1 MKKIFSALL
10 IFVLALTVVGCKK
23 KEDPAVAILDEAIEN
38 LQGVIN
44 DPSSIVASFNVPTKL
59 ANDVTAS
66 WVSGNTDHIQVG
78 QANEQGLVIITV
90 IRPEFG
96 ASEVVVNLTVTVSVK
111 SEKTGEMVEKPY
123 TFKLTV
129 KPETVEKL
137 EINNIKDILNIK
149 DDKYDPKDEKD
160 KVSVALKNVTVIA
173 VGSDASFIYD
183 GTGTTMVYGGDASK
197 MKVGSVYNV
206 NGLLEWYFGM
216 WEIIKPTFEEVSGQT
231 PKYPEKQVVTSIDA
245 YIAELVEAKEHHAAF
260 GSAKDGNF
268 EPVLANIT
276 AKVFMIDK
284 DTSNYNTFL
293 IDKTK
298 DTLIPGKAAEN
309 AGDPSTPAS
318 GLMAY
323 YPTNDFAYLRSFNG
337 FEVNL
342 DVVVHTYRSNN
353 NAFAFYYVGGKDGI
367 ELGELTDEQAVELDV
382 KGISL
387 PTYIFEDTT
396 LKTFVAEGKQGSTF
410 EWTVDKP
417 AIINLETGKVDA
429 TAANEPVKVTLKAT
443 KGEATQTKTY
453 TINVGTL
460 EVVEIDKLLKGNN
473 GQAFRIEG
481 VVTSFGPY
489 NSFTVEDASGAAAFR
504 ISGLN
509 ATSEELTFKVGDTI
523 NAIVTK
529 AVFNGLV
536 QGELFGGKAS
546 IGKVK
551 VTENATLPAA
561 VSLQTEALTKENLL
575 KFQSK
580 LVNLNNMLV
589 VKHEVDQYDNVVM
602 TLLRQ
607 DGQEIEFKWDSRL
620 AVKDNTLATLK
631 VNDVINIVGAPLT
644 WNNGPV
650 IMYDNIAQVVKAEAL
665 TDEAK
670 LAFDVAKFEPTT
682 DYAVVGDLK
691 LPAKGLLFES
701 AITYTFKNTDDT
713 NNTLVDLATMKIL
726 SVPTEG
732 QVNVTLIA
740 TIKLGELTEVREVKL
755 LVGKAG
761 NVVTFHETF
770 ETAELSTNPSVYN
783 DVTFTGLNGVVW
795 NFVHSMSSNVNDSAN
810 GILESGQG
818 IILRRSN
825 DPSPSSITATFA
837 NGLVDFSFDYRK
849 AFTGGTSRKYSVD
862 ITNNGETTTIVIPEF
877 GAGSGDQPQV
887 YTFKSELLNLTGE
900 VVIKIYATGADGNQQ
915 ATFDNFKWTEKAP
928 VTPAA

>member
-23 KEDPAVAILDEAIEN
+23 KEDPAIAILDEAIES

-78 QANEQGLVIITV
+78 QANDQGLVIITV

-96 ASEVVVNLTVTVSVK
+96 ASDVVVNLTVTVSVK

-123 TFKLTV
+123 TFKLTI
-129 KPETVEKL
+129 KPESVEKL

-149 DDKYDPKDEKD
+149 DDKYDPKDKKD

-216 WEIIKPTFEEVSGQT
+216 WEIIDPTFEEVSGQT
-231 PKYPEKQVVTSIDA
+231 AKYPEKQVVTSIDA
-245 YIAELVEAKEHHAAF
+245 YIAGLVEAKAHHSAF

-268 EPVLANIT
+268 EPVLANMT

-337 FEVNL
+337 FEVKL

-367 ELGELTDEQAVELDV
+367 ELGEITDEQAVELDV

-396 LKTFVAEGKQGSTF
+396 LTTFVAEGKQGSTF

-429 TAANEPVKVTLKAT
+429 KAANEPVKVTLKAT
-443 KGEATQTKTY
+443 KGEATQTKVY

-460 EVVEIDKLLKGNN
+460 EVVEIDKLLKGKDKD
-473 GQAFRIEG
+473 AFRIEG
-481 VVTSFGPY
+481 VVTSFGPFS
-489 NSFTVEDASGAAAFR
+489 SFTVEDESGAVAFR
-504 ISGLN
+504 ISGLD
-509 ATSEELTFKVGDTI
+509 ASKELPFKVGDKV
-523 NAIVTK
+523 NAIVTR
-529 AVFNGLV
+529 AEFNGLI
-536 QGELFGGKAS
+536 QGELFGGKDA
-546 IGKVK
+546 IDKVK

-561 VSLQTEALTKENLL
+561 VSLQAEALTKENLL

-589 VKHEVDQYDNVVM
+589 IKHEIDKYGNVVM
-602 TLLRQ
+602 TLLRE
-607 DGQEIEFKWDSRL
+607 DGQEIEFKWDSRYAVANNKL
-620 AVKDNTLATLK
+620 AELK
-631 VNDVINIVGAPLT
+631 VNDVVNIVGAPLT
-644 WNNGPV
+644 WNNAPV

-670 LAFDVAKFEPTT
+670 LAFDLSKFESTT
-682 DYAVVGDLK
+682 EYAEAGDLK

-701 AITYTFKNTDDT
+701 TITYAFKNTDDV
-713 NNTLVDLATMKIL
+713 NNALVDLATMKVL
-726 SVPTEG
+726 SVPATGEA
-732 QVNVTLIA
+732 VITLNA
-740 TIKLGELTEVREVKL
+740 TFTLGTLTEVREVKL
-755 LVGKAG
+755 VLTKAVVLATYDFTQFSGKKGTEVKVGEELVTLFNSVTANKTLLVSAENLAKIYQG
-761 NVVTFHETF
+761 NGTGGGAFEQSEKVLKTGTGSVNGTMKLTFSQNVSKIKLTLAPW
-770 ETAELSTNPSVYN
+770 TAADLFTINGVESGSLGSAFALN
-783 DVTFTGLNGVVW
+783 TFTITLTEESKVLD
-795 NFVHSMSSNVNDSAN
+795 FVFTKRVL
-810 GILESGQG
+810 IEKIE
-818 IILRRSN
+818 II
-825 DPSPSSITATFA
+825 
-837 NGLVDFSFDYRK
+837 G
-849 AFTGGTSRKYSVD
+849 
-862 ITNNGETTTIVIPEF
+862 
-877 GAGSGDQPQV
+877 
-887 YTFKSELLNLTGE
+887 
-900 VVIKIYATGADGNQQ
+900 
-915 ATFDNFKWTEKAP
+915 
-928 VTPAA
+928 